1 MYVCEWVQMCV
12 GVGGCRC
19 VCVWGVHM
27 PHSMP
32 VEGTV
37 TACRS
42 WFPPLWYRSQ
52 GSDSDSQCLCSLSHL
67 VGSLLVF
74 KYFFLFCDETTK
86 IKKKAGEKNVCT
98 HVCIPYFNYCM
109 SMKSCWKAFA
119 FISLQSQL
127 SGVQSRMQEPEEM

>member
-1 MYVCEWVQMCV
+1 MCV

-19 VCVWGVHM
+19 VCGGGVYM

-86 IKKKAGEKNVCT
+86 IKKKAGEKMYVHMSVFLILTTVC
-98 HVCIPYFNYCM
+98 P
-109 SMKSCWKAFA
+109 
-119 FISLQSQL
+119 
-127 SGVQSRMQEPEEM
+127 